1 MMIVFRYILYK
12 SNNGVATMHK
22 MREINWNKRG
32 RIAGDNVKLSAAQ
45 LAKYILDNDTEKVK
59 DNMSGKELLTLS
71 SVLYCIVL
79 DRLAFARLPLK
90 GRDDF
95 SGSMLDEIVTG
106 LSDLWESHKDIKYVV
121 GVEVN
126 RYMRQLGQY
135 AATTIPGKNE
145 KLEGTLYWEYSR
157 LLTDEHQIDPMVAVN
172 AYARGIQIGIDL
184 LERVKDIL
192 PE

>member
-1 MMIVFRYILYK
+1 
-12 SNNGVATMHK
+12 MHK